1 MYKGVGCVKI
11 KDVKIKSIKVKMI
24 LLLLP
29 VIIVSMLTLGY
40 MSYSSS
46 KKIINSEL
54 EINMN
59 SKLNEKSQEIEKS
72 LERHQKIS
80 EGLAKVVQH
89 SLTSLTK
96 DNYANIVKSLIDT
109 NDETFGAGVWFEPF
123 KYSKDVELFGPYA
136 YKLNDKATYSDEYSN
151 TDYRSGDWYK
161 LGRNTD
167 KSIEWS
173 SPYYDDVAKVS
184 MVTATSPFYDGD
196 NNFIGVTTADINL
209 STLQDNIK
217 NMEIGNEGRAFL
229 IDKNGLYIADK
240 DESKIMKTNIKD
252 DKNPTLAALGEKM
265 LSDKNGNGTFKDD
278 HGIQKVYYMAI
289 QDTDWIISICIPE
302 EEIYLQINSLRNKV
316 SLIII
321 ISVLIVVSCIVL
333 FANYIGK
340 NIKKVNNF
348 AMRMANGDLTEQLE
362 VKSSDELGEMS
373 NHLNKMTENIHS
385 IIKAIMENSENIS
398 ASAEELSATVEELA
412 AKTVTV
418 NEAVNTIAG
427 GMQESGAATEEITA
441 SVEEVDSSINILSS
455 KAMEGS
461 NNANE
466 AKEKASKVKNN
477 SKEVKKIA
485 KDLYVQKKENM
496 KKVIEES
503 STIDSIR
510 VMADT
515 ISSISAQTNL
525 LALNAAI
532 EAARAGEQ
540 GRGFAVVAEEV
551 RKLAEQS
558 SGAVVEIQNTIQ
570 SVKQVFDR
578 SIETGNDIL
587 KFIDI
592 DIMKTYDEYEE
603 TGNQYHDDSDFVSN
617 MSEEIA
623 AMSQEITATVGQVSE
638 AIQNMAESSQESSE
652 KAETI
657 KESMDE
663 TTKAIEQVAQTAQSQ
678 AELAQQLN
686 EMVQKF
692 KI

>member
-1 MYKGVGCVKI
+1 MKI
-11 KDVKIKSIKVKMI
+11 KAMKVKSVKIKSIKVKMI
-24 LLLLP
+24 LLLMP
-29 VIIVSMLTLGY
+29 VIIVSMAALAY
-40 MSYSSS
+40 MSYSSA

-54 EINMN
+54 EKNMIG
-59 SKLNEKSQEIEKS
+59 KLNETSQQIEKS
-72 LERHQKIS
+72 LERHQKVS
-80 EGLAKVVQH
+80 ESLAKVVQ
-89 SLTSLTK
+89 SFGSNLTEE
-96 DNYANIVKSLIDT
+96 NYKGVLEELIET

-123 KYSKDVELFGPYA
+123 KYKKDIELFGPYA
-136 YKLNDKATYSDEYSN
+136 YKVNGKGTYTDEYSK
-151 TDYRSGDWYK
+151 TDYKAGDWYK
-161 LGRNTD
+161 IGQDTN
-167 KSIEWS
+167 KSVEWS

-184 MVTATSPFYDGD
+184 MITATCPIYDSS
-196 NNFIGVTTADINL
+196 NKFIGVTTADIDL
-209 STLQDNIK
+209 STLQNGIK
-217 NMEIGNEGRAFL
+217 NMKIGNQGRAFL
-229 IDKNGLYIADK
+229 IDKNGLYVADE

-252 DKNPTLAALGEKM
+252 DENSTLVALGEKM
-265 LSDKNGNGTFKDD
+265 LSAKSGKGTFTDD
-278 HGIQKVYYMAI
+278 HGLQEVYYSTME
-289 QDTDWIISICIPE
+289 DTEWIIAVCIPE
-302 EEIYLQINSLRNKV
+302 EEVYLQINSLRNKIG
-316 SLIII
+316 III
-321 ISVLIVVSCIVL
+321 VFAIVIVVLFIL
-333 FANYIGK
+333 FFANYIGK
-340 NIKKVNNF
+340 NIKKVNAF
-348 AMRMANGDLTEQLE
+348 AMKIANGDLTEKLE
-362 VKSSDELGEMS
+362 LKSNDELGEMS
-373 NHLNKMTENIHS
+373 NHLNKMTENIHA
-385 IIKAIMENSENIS
+385 IVKVIMENSENIS

-412 AKTVTV
+412 AKTVNV

-427 GMQESGAATEEITA
+427 GMQESSAATEEITA
-441 SVEEVDSSINILSS
+441 SVEEVDSSISILSS

-461 NNANE
+461 NNASD
-466 AKEKASKVKNN
+466 AKGRASKVKEN

-485 KDLYVQKKENM
+485 EELYIQKEANM

-503 STIDSIR
+503 SVIDSIR

-558 SGAVVEIQNTIQ
+558 SSAVVEIQNTIE
-570 SVKQVFDR
+570 SVKQVFNR

-587 KFIDI
+587 KFIDV

-603 TGNQYHDDSDFVSN
+603 TGDQYHVDSDFVSN

-638 AIQNMAESSQESSE
+638 AIQNMAQSAQESSE
-652 KAETI
+652 NAETI
-657 KESMDE
+657 KENMDE

-686 EMVQKF
+686 EVIQQF

>member
-1 MYKGVGCVKI
+1 MKIKGFKVKGVKV
-11 KDVKIKSIKVKMI
+11 KSIKAKMI
-24 LLLLP
+24 LLLMP
-29 VIIVSMLTLGY
+29 VIIGSMAALAY
-40 MSYSSS
+40 MSYSSAE
-46 KKIINSEL
+46 KIINSEL

-80 EGLAKVVQH
+80 ESLAKVAENSVS
-89 SLTSLTK
+89 SLTEE
-96 DNYANIVKSLIDT
+96 NYKGVLESLIDT

-123 KYSKDVELFGPYA
+123 KYKKDIQLFGPYA
-136 YKLNDKATYSDEYSN
+136 YKLNGKGTYTNEYSK
-151 TDYRSGDWYK
+151 TDYKTGDWYK
-161 LGRNTD
+161 IGQDTD
-167 KSIEWS
+167 KSVEWS
-173 SPYYDDVAKVS
+173 LPYYDDVAKVS
-184 MVTATSPFYDGD
+184 MITATCPMYDS
-196 NNFIGVTTADINL
+196 NNKFIGVTTADIDL
-209 STLQDNIK
+209 STLQNNIK
-217 NMEIGNEGRAFL
+217 NMEIGTEGRAFL
-229 IDKNGLYIADK
+229 IDKSGLYVADV

-252 DKNPTLAALGEKM
+252 DENSTLSVLGEKM
-265 LSDKNGNGTFKDD
+265 LTDKNGQGTFTDD
-278 HGIQKVYYMAI
+278 KGIQKVYYS
-289 QDTDWIISICIPE
+289 TVEGTEWIIAVCIPE
-302 EEIYLQINSLRNKV
+302 EEVYLQINSLRNKI
-316 SLIII
+316 SIII
-321 ISVLIVVSCIVL
+321 VVAIVIVIL
-333 FANYIGK
+333 FILFFANYIGK
-340 NIKKVNNF
+340 NIKKVNAF
-348 AMRMANGDLTEQLE
+348 AMKIANGDLTEKLE
-362 VKSSDELGEMS
+362 LKSNDELGEMS
-373 NHLNKMTENIHS
+373 KYLNKMTENIHS
-385 IIKAIMENSENIS
+385 IVKIIMENSENIS

-412 AKTVTV
+412 AKTVNV

-427 GMQESGAATEEITA
+427 GMQESSAATEEITA
-441 SVEEVDSSINILSS
+441 SVEEVDSSVNILSS

-461 NNANE
+461 NNASDS
-466 AKEKASKVKNN
+466 KVRASKVKEN
-477 SKEVKKIA
+477 SKEIKKIA
-485 KDLYVQKKENM
+485 KELYIQKEANM

-503 STIDSIR
+503 SVIDSIR

-515 ISSISAQTNL
+515 ISSIADQTNL

-558 SGAVVEIQNTIQ
+558 SGAVVEIQKTIE
-570 SVKQVFDR
+570 SVKQIFNK

-587 KFIDI
+587 KFIDV

-603 TGNQYHDDSDFVSN
+603 TGNQYHFDSDFVSN

-638 AIQNMAESSQESSE
+638 AIQNMAESAQESSE

-657 KESMDE
+657 KENMDE

-686 EMVQKF
+686 EVVQQF

>member
-289 QDTDWIISICIPE
+289 QDTDWVISICIPE

-558 SGAVVEIQNTIQ
+558 SGAVVEIQNTIK

>member
-1 MYKGVGCVKI
+1 MKIKGVKVKG
-11 KDVKIKSIKVKMI
+11 VKVKSIKVKMI
-24 LLLLP
+24 LLLMP
-29 VIIVSMLTLGY
+29 VIIGSMAVLAY
-40 MSYSSS
+40 MSYSSAE
-46 KKIINSEL
+46 KIINSEL

-80 EGLAKVVQH
+80 ESLAKVAENSVS
-89 SLTSLTK
+89 SLTEE
-96 DNYANIVKSLIDT
+96 NYKGVLESLIDT

-123 KYSKDVELFGPYA
+123 KYKKDIQLFGPYA
-136 YKLNDKATYSDEYSN
+136 YKFNGKGTYTDEYSK
-151 TDYRSGDWYK
+151 TDYKTGDWYK
-161 LGRNTD
+161 IGQDTD
-167 KSIEWS
+167 KSVEWS
-173 SPYYDDVAKVS
+173 LPYYDDVAKVS
-184 MVTATSPFYDGD
+184 MITATCPMYDS
-196 NNFIGVTTADINL
+196 NNKFIGVTTADIDL
-209 STLQDNIK
+209 STLQNNIK
-217 NMEIGNEGRAFL
+217 NMEIGTEGRAFL
-229 IDKNGLYIADK
+229 IDKSGLYVADV

-252 DKNPTLAALGEKM
+252 DENSTLSVLGEKM
-265 LSDKNGNGTFKDD
+265 LTDKKGQGTFTDD
-278 HGIQKVYYMAI
+278 KGIQKVYYS
-289 QDTDWIISICIPE
+289 TVEGTEWIIAVCIPE
-302 EEIYLQINSLRNKV
+302 EEVYLQINSLRNKI
-316 SLIII
+316 SIII
-321 ISVLIVVSCIVL
+321 VVAIVIVIL
-333 FANYIGK
+333 FIVFFANYIGK
-340 NIKKVNNF
+340 NIKKVNAF
-348 AMRMANGDLTEQLE
+348 AMKIANGDLTEKLE
-362 VKSSDELGEMS
+362 LKSNDELGEMS
-373 NHLNKMTENIHS
+373 KYLNKMTENIHS
-385 IIKAIMENSENIS
+385 IVKIIMENSENIS

-412 AKTVTV
+412 AKTVNV

-427 GMQESGAATEEITA
+427 GMQESSAATEEITA
-441 SVEEVDSSINILSS
+441 SVEEVDSSVNILSS

-461 NNANE
+461 NNASDS
-466 AKEKASKVKNN
+466 KVRASKVKEN
-477 SKEVKKIA
+477 SKEIKKIA
-485 KDLYVQKKENM
+485 KELYIQKEANM

-503 STIDSIR
+503 SVIDSIR

-515 ISSISAQTNL
+515 ISSIADQTNL

-558 SGAVVEIQNTIQ
+558 SGAVVEIQKTIE
-570 SVKQVFDR
+570 SVKQIFNK

-587 KFIDI
+587 KFIDV

-603 TGNQYHDDSDFVSN
+603 TGNQYHFDSDFVSN

-638 AIQNMAESSQESSE
+638 AIQNMAESAQEYSE

-657 KESMDE
+657 KENMDE

-686 EMVQKF
+686 EVVQQF

>member
-1 MYKGVGCVKI
+1 MKFKGVKVKGI
-11 KDVKIKSIKVKMI
+11 KIKSIKVKMI
-24 LLLLP
+24 LLLMP
-29 VIIVSMLTLGY
+29 VIIASMVVLAY
-40 MSYSSS
+40 MSYSSA

-80 EGLAKVVQH
+80 ESLAKVAENSVS
-89 SLTSLTK
+89 SLTEE
-96 DNYANIVKSLIDT
+96 NYKGVLGSLIDT

-123 KYSKDVELFGPYA
+123 KYKKDIQLFGPYA
-136 YKLNDKATYSDEYSN
+136 YKLNGKGTYTDEYSK
-151 TDYRSGDWYK
+151 TDYKTGDWYK
-161 LGRNTD
+161 IGQDTD
-167 KSIEWS
+167 KSVEWS

-184 MVTATSPFYDGD
+184 MITATCPMYDSN
-196 NNFIGVTTADINL
+196 NNFIGVTTADIDL
-209 STLQDNIK
+209 STLQNNIK
-217 NMEIGNEGRAFL
+217 NMQIGKEGRAFL
-229 IDKNGLYIADK
+229 IDKSGLYVADV

-252 DKNPTLAALGEKM
+252 DENSTLSVLGEKM
-265 LSDKNGNGTFKDD
+265 FTDDK
-278 HGIQKVYYMAI
+278 GIQKVYYS
-289 QDTDWIISICIPE
+289 TVEGTEWIIAVCIPE
-302 EEIYLQINSLRNKV
+302 EEVYLQINSLRNKI
-316 SLIII
+316 SIII
-321 ISVLIVVSCIVL
+321 VVAIVIVVLFIL
-333 FANYIGK
+333 FFANYIGK
-340 NIKKVNNF
+340 NIKKVNAF
-348 AMRMANGDLTEQLE
+348 AMKIANGDLTEKLE
-362 VKSSDELGEMS
+362 LKSNDELGEMS
-373 NHLNKMTENIHS
+373 KYLNKMTENIHS
-385 IIKAIMENSENIS
+385 IVKIIMENSENIS

-412 AKTVTV
+412 AKTVNV

-427 GMQESGAATEEITA
+427 GMQESSAATEEITA
-441 SVEEVDSSINILSS
+441 SVEEVDSSVNILSS

-461 NNANE
+461 NNASDS
-466 AKEKASKVKNN
+466 KVRASKVKEN
-477 SKEVKKIA
+477 SKEIKKIA
-485 KDLYVQKKENM
+485 KELYIQKEANM

-503 STIDSIR
+503 SVIDSIR
-510 VMADT
+510 VMTDT
-515 ISSISAQTNL
+515 ISSIADQTNL

-558 SGAVVEIQNTIQ
+558 SGAVVEIQKTIE
-570 SVKQVFDR
+570 SVKQIFNK

-587 KFIDI
+587 KFIDV
-592 DIMKTYDEYEE
+592 DIMKAYDEYEE
-603 TGNQYHDDSDFVSN
+603 TGNQYYVDSDFVSN

-638 AIQNMAESSQESSE
+638 AIQSMAEYSQESSG

-657 KESMDE
+657 KENMDE

-686 EMVQKF
+686 EVVQQF